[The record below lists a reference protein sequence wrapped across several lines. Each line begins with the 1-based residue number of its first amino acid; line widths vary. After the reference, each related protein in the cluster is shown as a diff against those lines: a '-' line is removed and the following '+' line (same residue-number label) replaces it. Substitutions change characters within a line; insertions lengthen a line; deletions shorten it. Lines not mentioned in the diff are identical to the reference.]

1 MSYIRHSSEC
11 RQFLSMPLVR
21 WWDAS
26 EEEEKAGEGEREMCV
41 RIVRTEERC
50 ASGLYRRQGGKR
62 TPRRSE
68 RRPRRAEPLVRLR
81 RAPGCIG
88 SSAHWADRGAY
99 SGCSVSWTGS
109 EACSARCMHWA
120 DCRDGQ
126 RPMHAL
132 GRLSRRTSIKTG
144 RGSVGNRRLGTEG
157 TRRRDG
163 TRRVRL
169 VRKER
174 RGVSS
179 QYGRGGRGGRG
190 MAHGRRGGTDRVD
203 QALPRKGKAPPV
215 LAHPAQ
221 LGKDLDP

>member
-1 MSYIRHSSEC
+1 
-11 RQFLSMPLVR
+11 
-21 WWDAS
+21 
-26 EEEEKAGEGEREMCV
+26 MCV

-179 QYGRGGRGGRG
+179 QYGRGGGGGGEGPRARGRDGPCRSSAAAQGESAPSSRPSSAAREGSGSLKRRGERPRRTSRVCLAHTEDVRLVRSEGRG
-190 MAHGRRGGTDRVD
+190 VST
-203 QALPRKGKAPPV
+203 
-215 LAHPAQ
+215 
-221 LGKDLDP
+221 